1 MQQVRPIKTMT
12 VADASIGKARKFAGI
27 VRSTEFSQLS
37 FEVGGLISS
46 IYVDIGA
53 HVKKGQELAVL
64 DEEPYRLEVDSARAE
79 LDKAQANII
88 NMKAEYERQLRVF
101 EQGAGTQSRV
111 DQAKYDYDAAQSSHA
126 YAVSQLKL
134 SQRNLRTTSLIA
146 PYEGYIAVRYV
157 EPHEKVQAGQQIFE
171 INAVGDMD
179 VVLAVSET
187 NIAHIRVGDPATITF
202 PTLPGQTLDGSVRE
216 VGSAAIKANSFPVK
230 VALKNPPAAISP
242 GMTAEASLR
251 MAAKELTGI
260 LIPLQAFLP
269 SGEAWHGFVFVYSQE
284 DSVVKKRPVRCR
296 GMENNMVIVEEG
308 LAPGDIIAEA
318 GVTFLADGMR
328 VSVLE

>member
-1 MQQVRPIKTMT
+1 MT
-12 VADASIGKARKFAGI
+12 VEEAPVGKIRRFAGI

-37 FEVGGLISS
+37 FDVGGLISS

-53 HVKKGQELAVL
+53 HVKKGQVLAVL
-64 DEEPYRLEVDSARAE
+64 DEEPYRLEVDAARAE
-79 LDKAQANII
+79 LDKAQASIV

-111 DQAKYDYDAAQSSHA
+111 DQAKYDYDAAHSSHA

-134 SQRNLRTTSLIA
+134 SQRNLRNTSLAA
-146 PYEGYIAVRYV
+146 PYDGYIAVRSA
-157 EPHEKVQAGQQIFE
+157 EPHEKVQPGQEILE
-171 INAVGDMD
+171 INAAGDMD

-187 NIAHIRVGDPATITF
+187 NIANIRVADPATITF
-202 PTLPGQTLDGSVRE
+202 PTLPGQTLQGSVRE

-230 VALKNPPAAISP
+230 IALKDPPAAVSP
-242 GMTAEASLR
+242 GMTAEVSLR
-251 MAAKELTGI
+251 MTEREHSAGI

-269 SGEAWHGFVFVYSQE
+269 SGESWHGHVFVYDPAGSA
-284 DSVVKKRPVRCR
+284 VKKRPVRCR
-296 GMENNMVIVEEG
+296 GMENNMAIVEEG
-308 LAPGDIIAEA
+308 LTPGEIIAQA

-328 VSVLE
+328 VSVVE

>member
-1 MQQVRPIKTMT
+1 
-12 VADASIGKARKFAGI
+12 
-27 VRSTEFSQLS
+27 
-37 FEVGGLISS
+37 
-46 IYVDIGA
+46 VDIGA
-53 HVKKGQELAVL
+53 RVKKGQELAVL
-64 DEEPYRLEVDSARAE
+64 DEEPYRLEVDAARAE
-79 LDKAQANII
+79 LDKAQANIV

-101 EQGAGTQSRV
+101 KQGAGTQSRV
-111 DQAKYDYDAAQSSHA
+111 DQAQYDYEAAQSSHA

-134 SQRNLRTTSLIA
+134 SQRNLRTTSLVA

-187 NIAHIRVGDPATITF
+187 NIADIRLGDPATITF
-202 PTLPGQTLDGSVRE
+202 PTLPGQTVNGTVRE

-230 VALKNPPAAISP
+230 VALQNPPATISP

-251 MAAKELTGI
+251 LAEKEHSTGI

-269 SGEAWHGFVFVYSQE
+269 SGESWHGHVFVYDQE
-284 DSVVKKRPVRCR
+284 GSVVKKRLVRCR
-296 GMENNMVIVEEG
+296 GMENNLVIVDEG
-308 LAPGDIIAEA
+308 LTPGETIAEA

-328 VSVLE
+328 VRVLE